1 MATEPIPPRPDD
13 DAVDDVVWT
22 EASLR
27 EIDAAVRRHSLPR
40 LQSAADHL
48 DNSEAAAGA
57 RGINLAAAADGEL
70 GIPAG
75 LDAQLQELDSGL
87 IRTRAAFRHCRACFG
102 LLRVTTHAESGS
114 FVSCS
119 NFAAASSC
127 PYTRLVQEPGTP
139 QELGCDA
146 PADLRADALEQLA
159 DLWWRRRAV
168 EAGFAA
174 GGLTEWAQMAARCQ
188 PLQLLLGR
196 GSADLQAVRRAAAA
210 LEFTAEVD
218 ASRRR

>member
-1 MATEPIPPRPDD
+1 MPAAMATEPIPPRPDD

-102 LLRVTTHAESGS
+102 LLLLFLGRLFRPATAALMLRATAHVAAVAATPVAGG
-114 FVSCS
+114 FLRP
-119 NFAAASSC
+119 AAARASS
-127 PYTRLVQEPGTP
+127 
-139 QELGCDA
+139 A
-146 PADLRADALEQLA
+146 AF
-159 DLWWRRRAV
+159 AV
-168 EAGFAA
+168 GHEY
-174 GGLTEWAQMAARCQ
+174 GG
-188 PLQLLLGR
+188 G
-196 GSADLQAVRRAAAA
+196 
-210 LEFTAEVD
+210 
-218 ASRRR
+218 